1 MVATVLLL
9 IAPHAALPT
18 AAELNKA
25 AIQDD
30 TLRGLNEGAAR
41 FVRPVAQ
48 QFPKERVSRAHI
60 EWCYKKHRT
69 YRLSDNTYLG
79 KDGKRRKCVSPFG

>member
-48 QFPKERVSRAHI
+48 QFPKGSL
-60 EWCYKKHRT
+60 T
-69 YRLSDNTYLG
+69 NYRFTVGILG
-79 KDGKRRKCVSPFG
+79 